1 MHNVNRFMA
10 VFDIAVSPCMTRY
23 SRLAT
28 MWDVDVGCFC
38 SGRQGVVL
46 GLAESFTSKMPVL
59 TIDFCV
65 GRLLSAT
72 LSR

>member
-28 MWDVDVGCFC
+28 MWDVDVGCGCGMFLQRAAGC
-38 SGRQGVVL
+38 GV
-46 GLAESFTSKMPVL
+46 G
-59 TIDFCV
+59 I
-65 GRLLSAT
+65 G
-72 LSR
+72 